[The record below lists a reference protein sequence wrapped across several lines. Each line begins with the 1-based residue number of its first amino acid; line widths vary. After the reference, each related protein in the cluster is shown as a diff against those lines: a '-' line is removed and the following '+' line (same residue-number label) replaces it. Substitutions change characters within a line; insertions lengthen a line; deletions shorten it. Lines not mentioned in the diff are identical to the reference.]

1 MSDFYHKFRAE
12 VAAGGAVDE
21 AVSPMATRNGKAV
34 GFIMI
39 ALLAYLAIK
48 NPWTFV
54 FVIGLLISV
63 FLHEVGHFSTAR
75 LTGMK
80 VTQFFMGFGPRVWS
94 RTKGEVEYGVRAL
107 PLGAFVRIIGMNN
120 VDEVDPADESREYR
134 SQTFPR
140 RLLVITAG
148 SLMHM
153 VIAFILFLGVYASS
167 GRQQN
172 TGISTVRGLAEL
184 SSPASS
190 AGIVVGDTLISIGG
204 IAVTD
209 YNSVSAAIQTFS
221 AGESISVV
229 FEHEGVRQTRDV
241 VLVQHPTVPGRAY
254 FGVMADDWGWKDL
267 GIIESV
273 GQSIADIGETITGSV
288 KGVFVALNPMNS
300 IRHLTNSPEATL
312 ETRPTTVVG
321 ISDFSGTV
329 GRSDGLKGVLTLL
342 ASINVFVGVFNM
354 FPLLPFDG
362 GHAAIAIYER
372 VRSRKGRPYK
382 ADINKMV
389 PVATLVV
396 GLLSLLLLT
405 GLYLD
410 ITQPLG

>member
-1 MSDFYHKFRAE
+1 
-12 VAAGGAVDE
+12 
-21 AVSPMATRNGKAV
+21 MATRNGKTV
-34 GFIMI
+34 GLIMI

-120 VDEVDPADESREYR
+120 VDEVDPTDESRAYR

-267 GIIESV
+267 GVIESV

>member
-1 MSDFYHKFRAE
+1 MSDFYHRFRSE
-12 VAAGGAVDE
+12 IAAGGAVDE
-21 AVSPMATRNGKAV
+21 PITPMATPGGKITGLAML
-34 GFIMI
+34 G
-39 ALLAYLAIK
+39 LLAFLAVK
-48 NPWTFV
+48 NPWTCV
-54 FVIGLLISV
+54 FVVGLLVSV
-63 FLHEVGHFSTAR
+63 FLHEVGHYSTAR

-120 VDEVDPADESREYR
+120 VDEVDPADEPRAYR

-153 VIAFILFLGVYASS
+153 VIAFVLFFGVYSSS
-167 GRQQN
+167 GREQN
-172 TGISTVRGLAEL
+172 TGISTIRGLDVAT
-184 SSPASS
+184 SPASQ
-190 AGIVVGDTLISIGG
+190 AGIVIGDVLVSVGGVL
-204 IAVTD
+204 VTD
-209 YNSVSAAIQTFS
+209 YNSVSSAIQTFRV
-221 AGESISVV
+221 GDSINVV
-229 FEHEGVRQTRDV
+229 FEHNGVRQSRNV
-241 VLVQHPTVPGRAY
+241 VLATHPTKPGRAY
-254 FGVMADDWGWKDL
+254 LGVMADDWGWKDL
-267 GIIESV
+267 SVLSSV
-273 GQSIADIGETITGSV
+273 GHSLSDIGSTITGSV
-288 KGVFVALNPMNS
+288 RGVVVALNPMNTS
-300 IRHLTNSPEATL
+300 RHLTNSPEATL

-321 ISDFSGTV
+321 VSEIGGTI
-329 GRSDGLKGVLTLL
+329 GRSEGLKGVLVLL

-372 VRSRKGRPYK
+372 VRSRKGKLYR

-389 PVATLVV
+389 PLATMVV
-396 GLLSLLLLT
+396 GLLSLLLIT

-410 ITQPLG
+410 ITRPIG

>member
-21 AVSPMATRNGKAV
+21 SVSPMATRNGKAV

-120 VDEVDPADESREYR
+120 VDEVDPADESRAYR

-229 FEHEGVRQTRDV
+229 FEHKGVRQTRDV

-273 GQSIADIGETITGSV
+273 GQSMADIGETITGSV

-300 IRHLTNSPEATL
+300 IRHLTKSPEATL

>member
-1 MSDFYHKFRAE
+1 MSDFYHRFRAE

-21 AVSPMATRNGKAV
+21 AVSPMATRNGKTT
-34 GFIMI
+34 GIIMI
-39 ALLAYLAIK
+39 ALLGYLAFK

-54 FVIGLLISV
+54 FVLGLLLSV

-120 VDEVDPADESREYR
+120 VDEVDPAEESRAYR

-153 VIAFILFLGVYASS
+153 VIAFILFLGVYASG

-172 TGISTVRGLAEL
+172 TGISTVRGLAES

-190 AGIVVGDTLISIGG
+190 AGIVVGDTLVSIGG
-204 IAVTD
+204 IVVTD
-209 YNSVSAAIQTFS
+209 YNSVSTAIQSFS

-229 FEHEGVRQTRDV
+229 FEHDGVRQTRDV
-241 VLVQHPTVPGRAY
+241 VLVQHPSIPGRAY
-254 FGVMADDWGWKDL
+254 FGVMADDWGWKNL
-267 GIIESV
+267 GVIESA
-273 GQSIADIGETITGSV
+273 GQSVVDIGTTITDSV
-288 KGVFVALNPMNS
+288 KGVVVALNPMNS
-300 IRHLTNSPEATL
+300 IRHLTKSPEATL

-329 GRSDGLKGVLTLL
+329 GRSDGLKGVLALL

-372 VRSRKGRPYK
+372 VRSRKGRLYR
-382 ADINKMV
+382 ANINKMV
-389 PVATLVV
+389 PLATLVV